1 MMSEPEAAPTPSSAQ
16 PSTKS
21 YFSYPV
27 SHVVSGLYRRLTEP
41 DRVPSSKAPPPPSL
55 DVHDGVYT
63 PPQRTASPFQ
73 PPPLTPLTLKTGS
86 ASSSS
91 VILTRALAEEIR
103 LLVPP
108 RLQLAESWSLAY
120 SLEEDGVSLTTLYN
134 KCASRSIPKSS
145 SFILVIKDAA
155 GGVFGA
161 YLTDPPRPFPS
172 FYGTGECFLWRSSI
186 LPASSILSFL
196 PPPPSAPE
204 SATLDFRSTTIA
216 SPTSA
221 SSSSSHP
228 HHHHHRKPPPSHD
241 LLSLHQPASASST
254 SPPPQPHNTTNGS
267 MRTQSPAPSDGI
279 STPASSSSLPLQ
291 QEQRIRFK
299 AFPYSGVN
307 DYLIFCEQGFLSVGG
322 GDGKYGL
329 WLDRVLERGISSPC
343 MTFGNEGLSEEGE
356 KFEVVGVEV
365 WWVGS

>member
-1 MMSEPEAAPTPSSAQ
+1 MQNGIYS
-16 PSTKS
+16 
-21 YFSYPV
+21 
-27 SHVVSGLYRRLTEP
+27 
-41 DRVPSSKAPPPPSL
+41 
-55 DVHDGVYT
+55 

-73 PPPLTPLTLKTGS
+73 PPPLTPLDLNSGS

-145 SFILVIKDAA
+145 SFILVTKDAA
-155 GGVFGA
+155 GGIFGA
-161 YLTDPPRPFPS
+161 YLTDPPRPSSS
-172 FYGTGECFLWRSSI
+172 FYGTGECFLWRSSV
-186 LPASSILSFL
+186 LPASSLLSSL

-216 SPTSA
+216 SPTS
-221 SSSSSHP
+221 SIP
-228 HHHHHRKPPPSHD
+228 HHRKPSRNV
-241 LLSLHQPASASST
+241 LSLHPASASST
-254 SPPPQPHNTTNGS
+254 SLSSQHNNTNGS
-267 MRTQSPAPSDGI
+267 MRSLSSSRSDGAC
-279 STPASSSSLPLQ
+279 TPP
-291 QEQRIRFK
+291 EQRIRFK

-329 WLDRVLERGISSPC
+329 WLDGVLERGISSPC

-365 WWVGS
+365 WWIGS

>member
-1 MMSEPEAAPTPSSAQ
+1 MMSEPEAASTPSSAQ

-108 RLQLAESWSLAY
+108 RLQLVESWSLAY

-155 GGVFGA
+155 GGVSLPPPQNLRINTHIILSRSSAPTLPTLPAPSPPSTAQANASSGA
-161 YLTDPPRPFPS
+161 PPS
-172 FYGTGECFLWRSSI
+172 F
-186 LPASSILSFL
+186 
-196 PPPPSAPE
+196 PPPPSSHSSLLPPQPRNPPLSTSEAPP
-204 SATLDFRSTTIA
+204 
-216 SPTSA
+216 SPVP
-221 SSSSSHP
+221 HP
-228 HHHHHRKPPPSHD
+228 LHHHHRIPTTTTASPHPPTISFPSII
-241 LLSLHQPASASST
+241 QP
-254 SPPPQPHNTTNGS
+254 PLPQPPHL
-267 MRTQSPAPSDGI
+267 R
-279 STPASSSSLPLQ
+279 SLIIQ
-291 QEQRIRFK
+291 QMD
-299 AFPYSGVN
+299 P
-307 DYLIFCEQGFLSVGG
+307 
-322 GDGKYGL
+322 
-329 WLDRVLERGISSPC
+329 
-343 MTFGNEGLSEEGE
+343 
-356 KFEVVGVEV
+356 
-365 WWVGS
+365 

>member
-1 MMSEPEAAPTPSSAQ
+1 MSETEATSTPSSAQ
-16 PSTKS
+16 QSSKS

-41 DRVPSSKAPPPPSL
+41 DRVPSSKPPPPPSL
-55 DVHDGVYT
+55 DMYNGVYT

-73 PPPLTPLTLKTGS
+73 PPPLTPLTLKPGN

-91 VILTRALAEEIR
+91 LILTRALAEEIR

-120 SLEEDGVSLTTLYN
+120 SLEKDGVSLTTLYT

-155 GGVFGA
+155 GGIFGA
-161 YLTDPPRPFPS
+161 YLTDPPHPSSS

-186 LPASSILSFL
+186 LPASSLHSCL
-196 PPPPSAPE
+196 PPPPSAPQ

-221 SSSSSHP
+221 SSSSKPHP
-228 HHHHHRKPPPSHD
+228 RKPSHD
-241 LLSLHQPASASST
+241 LLSLHPAAASST
-254 SPPPQPHNTTNGS
+254 SLSSQPSNPNGS
-267 MRTQSPAPSDGI
+267 MRTHSPAPSDGI
-279 STPASSSSLPLQ
+279 STPSSL

-329 WLDRVLERGISSPC
+329 WLDGVLERGISSPC